1 MLFWLL
7 ISIVLAIFGVVE
19 LFLNFTI
26 PFTGLRTVLLF
37 LLVLGMSY
45 RIYLMEQGGEKEDL
59 KNKVRELED
68 KLREIE
74 MGGE

>member
-1 MLFWLL
+1 MLVWLI
-7 ISIVLAIFGVVE
+7 ISIMLALLGLVE

-26 PFTGLRTVLLF
+26 PFTELRTVLLF
-37 LLVLGMSY
+37 LLVMGMTY

>member
-1 MLFWLL
+1 MLIWLL
-7 ISIVLAIFGVVE
+7 ISMVLALFGIIE
-19 LFLNFTI
+19 LFLSFTI
-26 PFTGLRTVLLF
+26 PFTELRTILLF
-37 LLVLGMSY
+37 LLVMGMTY

>member
-1 MLFWLL
+1 MLVWLI
-7 ISIVLAIFGVVE
+7 ISIILALLGIIE

-26 PFTGLRTVLLF
+26 PFTALRTILLF
-37 LLVLGMSY
+37 LLVMGMTY
-45 RIYLMEQGGEKEDL
+45 RIYLMEQGGEKETL
-59 KNKVRELED
+59 KTRVRELED

>member
-1 MLFWLL
+1 MLVWLI
-7 ISIVLAIFGVVE
+7 ISIILALFGLVE
-19 LFLNFTI
+19 IFLNFTI
-26 PFTGLRTVLLF
+26 PFTELRTVLLF
-37 LLVLGMSY
+37 LLIMGMSY

-59 KNKVRELED
+59 KTKVRELED